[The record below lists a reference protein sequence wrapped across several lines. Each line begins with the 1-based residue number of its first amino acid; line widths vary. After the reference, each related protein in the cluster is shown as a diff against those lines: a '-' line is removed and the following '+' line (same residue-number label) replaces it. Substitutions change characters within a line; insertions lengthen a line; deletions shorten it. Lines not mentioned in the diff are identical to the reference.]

1 MTRRMTCRS
10 KLVQHWGNLE
20 TNWTA
25 ADRVWM
31 AVDCVCLVRCKWF
44 SYEPQEQIIRL
55 AKREAS
61 AITRR
66 YAKQVWKK
74 KKTLTKKEWRA
85 ADKPFSRRAKDS
97 IRLRTVQRRTM
108 KRRYPGEKKKNG
120 RNKFQNH
127 GLANFI
133 KFRHYAVFW
142 YINNNNSNLF
152 FMLNLKLKWLIC
164 CACVCV
170 CANACNATAWQATPT
185 ARTSDDETA
194 PFPGELCNQN
204 IGHRT
209 LTIIVQ

>member
-1 MTRRMTCRS
+1 MIQLRATRTNYSLGKGRS
-10 KLVQHWGNLE
+10 FRSYHAWI
-20 TNWTA
+20 
-25 ADRVWM
+25 
-31 AVDCVCLVRCKWF
+31 CKT
-44 SYEPQEQIIRL
+44 SL
-55 AKREAS
+55 
-61 AITRR
+61 
-66 YAKQVWKK
+66 
-74 KKTLTKKEWRA
+74 KKEKNT
-85 ADKPFSRRAKDS
+85 DKKRNEEPLTNRSVEG
-97 IRLRTVQRRTM
+97 LRTVQRRTM